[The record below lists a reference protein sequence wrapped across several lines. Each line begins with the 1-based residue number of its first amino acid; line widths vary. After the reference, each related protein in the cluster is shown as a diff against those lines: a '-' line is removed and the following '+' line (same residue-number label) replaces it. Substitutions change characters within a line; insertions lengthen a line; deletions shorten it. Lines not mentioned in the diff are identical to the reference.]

1 MNSVTLSSLESA
13 AVAWLADCSYAFDP
27 HAIRLPE
34 GMLCIEY
41 WNTDYQTPGALI
53 VVETL
58 TADEVLKLI
67 TAMERRVAVRQQQD
81 FDQMVAEG
89 MSKAEAHSTNLG
101 YPTRAAICAPLDEI
115 ADDAY
120 EAYQRA
126 SGTFDEPL
134 IIAVWDGG
142 QWSFEEEVI
151 Q

>member
-13 AVAWLADCSYAFDP
+13 ALAWLADCTFAFDP
-27 HAIRLPE
+27 HAVRLPE

-41 WNTDYQTPGALI
+41 WHAANQTYGALI
-53 VVETL
+53 VTETL
-58 TADEVLKLI
+58 TADDVFKLI
-67 TAMERRVAVRQQQD
+67 TAMELRVAARQQHD
-81 FDQMVAEG
+81 FDQMVQNGYSRAD
-89 MSKAEAHSTNLG
+89 AHAATLG
-101 YPTRAAICAPLDEI
+101 YPTRAAICVPVDEI

-151 Q
+151 L